1 MDLRQ
6 LRYFLATVESRSFGK
21 AAEKL
26 HVTQPALSKAVRR
39 LELSLG
45 VRLLDRLPRGVSPT
59 IYGEALAAHADLI
72 EGELM
77 PRLHLAATHQKNL
90 HHRALPFPVI
100 VEVVLILE
108 AHPGEVLLAR
118 NCFRTVDAA
127 QSI

>member
-72 EGELM
+72 EGEI
-77 PRLHLAATHQKNL
+77 A
-90 HHRALPFPVI
+90 RARDAIFALKDGNTGR
-100 VEVVLILE
+100 VVVG
-108 AHPGEVLLAR
+108 AG
-118 NCFRTVDAA
+118 
-127 QSI
+127 